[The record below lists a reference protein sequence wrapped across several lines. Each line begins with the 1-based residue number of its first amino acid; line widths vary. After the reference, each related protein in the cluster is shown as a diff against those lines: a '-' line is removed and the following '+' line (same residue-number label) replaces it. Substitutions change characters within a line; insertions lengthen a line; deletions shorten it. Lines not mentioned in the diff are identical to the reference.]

1 MKERKMATFYV
12 FYSFKEDSSLC
23 VAAVLNEYLKR
34 LEKWRTSDECQLLL
48 SFVQP
53 RKPVVSSNISGLI
66 KKVLTISGVDVGVFK
81 GHSTPSASTSKAALS
96 GLSVPDIL
104 ERGCWSNSS
113 TWQKFY
119 NRQIELPSERFQKSV
134 FN

>member
-1 MKERKMATFYV
+1 MV
-12 FYSFKEDSSLC
+12 FHSFKEDSSLC
-23 VAAVLNEYLKR
+23 VVAVLSGYLKR
-34 LEKWRTSDECQLLL
+34 SEKWRASDECQLLL
-48 SFVQP
+48 SFAQP
-53 RKPVVSSNISGLI
+53 RKPVISSTISGWI
-66 KKVLTISGVDVGVFK
+66 KNMLTISAVEVGVFK
-81 GHSTPSASTSKAALS
+81 VHSTRSASISKATLS
-96 GLSVPDIL
+96 GLSVPEML